1 MKRLM
6 AAAAALSLMTG
17 TAALADPPHTGTPPS
32 GGSHGGGSA
41 GGSHAGGSGGSH
53 GGGAGGHGAGAGG
66 SGGHGAPSGPP
77 AGAGAGGGSAGPHAY
92 VPSGRNDTPHPE
104 GGVAAAVQAV
114 IHQGRPGFGA
124 PGSAPGSDR
133 PRYDPQH
140 FPRSV
145 RAHQRYDW
153 RGSRGWHD
161 QPGFYYQRWAYGMFL
176 PTGWFTQ
183 DYWID
188 DYEDYDLPVPP
199 YGYEWVRS
207 GPDALLVDTYT
218 GEVVEAVYGLF

>member
-6 AAAAALSLMTG
+6 AAAAALSLMAG
-17 TAALADPPHTGTPPS
+17 TAALADPPHDHGGAPPAGGAHGGGG
-32 GGSHGGGSA
+32 GGSHGGAG
-41 GGSHAGGSGGSH
+41 GGSHPGAAGGGAGGAH
-53 GGGAGGHGAGAGG
+53 GGGAGP
-66 SGGHGAPSGPP
+66 AP
-77 AGAGAGGGSAGPHAY
+77 GAGGGGSGGPHAY

-104 GGVAAAVQAV
+104 GGGAPPPGRAVT
-114 IHQGRPGFGA
+114 HQGRAGFGA
-124 PGSAPGSDR
+124 PGSAPGGDR

-140 FPRSV
+140 FPRQV
-145 RAHQRYDW
+145 RAHQHYDW

-161 QPGFYYQRWAYGMFL
+161 QPGFYYQRWAYGQFL